1 MSINVGEG
9 AGRRIIPGA
18 YDRTTLTHRQ
28 PGSMGGG
35 AFGSGQIANGPGPID
50 AAMVAERELEGG
62 GGGVSERRRQAKR
75 ERQRER
81 EREPQRGPALA
92 NDEHNESQPT
102 GGGWWFQ
109 MLRHVRHVTPRT

>member
-1 MSINVGEG
+1 MTANVGES
-9 AGRRIIPGA
+9 AARRIIPGA

-35 AFGSGQIANGPGPID
+35 AFGSGQMANGPSLID

-62 GGGVSERRRQAKR
+62 GGGVSERRRKAK
-75 ERQRER
+75 Q
-81 EREPQRGPALA
+81 EPQRGPALA
-92 NDEHNESQPT
+92 NDEHNEGQPT

-109 MLRHVRHVTPRT
+109 LLRLARR

>member
-1 MSINVGEG
+1 MTTNVGEH
-9 AGRRIIPGA
+9 AARRIIPGA

-35 AFGSGQIANGPGPID
+35 AFGSGPTPNDPSPID

-62 GGGVSERRRQAKR
+62 GGGVSERRRKAKR
-75 ERQRER
+75 EPQRER
-81 EREPQRGPALA
+81 ETLRGPALA
-92 NDEHNESQPT
+92 NNEHNESQPT

-109 MLRHVRHVTPRT
+109 ILRYARHVTQRT

>member
-1 MSINVGEG
+1 MSTNVGG
-9 AGRRIIPGA
+9 SAARRIIPGA

-35 AFGSGQIANGPGPID
+35 AFGSGQPANGPRPID

-62 GGGVSERRRQAKR
+62 GGVSERRRRAK
-75 ERQRER
+75 Q
-81 EREPQRGPALA
+81 EPQRGPALA
-92 NDEHNESQPT
+92 NDTHNESQPT

-109 MLRHVRHVTPRT
+109 LLRLARR